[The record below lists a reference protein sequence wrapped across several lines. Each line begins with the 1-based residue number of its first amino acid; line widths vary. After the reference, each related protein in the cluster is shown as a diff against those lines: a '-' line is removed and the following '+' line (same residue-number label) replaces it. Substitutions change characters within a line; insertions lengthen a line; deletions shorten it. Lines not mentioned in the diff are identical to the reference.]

1 MKLNLL
7 AKVQYDLQEEPRQ
20 GPRFFQRVTDLVHQS
35 PGLKKNFLNHRIFG
49 EVISKQKKQ
58 GIFSGERKKGKHPLV
73 NATLVGE
80 F

>member
-7 AKVQYDLQEEPRQ
+7 AKVQYDLQEEPRW
-20 GPRFFQRVTDLVHQS
+20 TDLVHQS

-49 EVISKQKKQ
+49 EVINKQKKQ